1 MTNPAIDGVLMI
13 GFGGPTPGCCQ
24 RYEPCP
30 GREAACFVRAVV
42 GERPGAQARIDEV
55 AAHYDVFGGYSPF
68 NALTLQQAESV
79 SAALQ
84 AKGHVVPVR
93 VGMRFWPPYV
103 DTVLADMA
111 EMGCRHVL
119 GIILSPFQCAASWE
133 HYQQSV
139 ADGVAALGGRGPQ
152 VTYLSPW
159 HTQAGFVEAIA
170 DGIEHAAASL
180 GGARGGEAALVYTA
194 HAIPQ
199 PMADRAPYTR
209 QFHDTAA
216 AVTNRLGRRKHRIAY
231 QSQVT
236 GTPVP
241 WLQPDVNDVIE
252 QVHEDGFRDVIVAPI
267 GFLCD
272 HMEVLYDLDVQAK
285 ETAAACG
292 LGFVRANTVSN
303 HPAFVAM
310 LSDLISVHLAP
321 PSLGNALSL
330 PSENTSPAPSG
341 STLYPPPSGRLTR
354 IGF

>member
-1 MTNPAIDGVLMI
+1 MTNPGIDGVLMI

-79 SAALQ
+79 SAALK
-84 AKGHVVPVR
+84 AKGHTVPVR

-111 EMGCRHVL
+111 GMGCRHLL
-119 GIILSPFQCAASWE
+119 GVILSPFQCAASWE

-139 ADGVAALGGRGPQ
+139 TDGVAALGQRGPQ

-159 HTQAGFVEAIA
+159 HTEPGFVEAIA
-170 DGIEHAAASL
+170 DGIEQAASAL
-180 GGARGGEAALVYTA
+180 GEARGGAALVYTA

-216 AVTNRLGRRKHRIAY
+216 AVTNRLGRRAHRIAY

-272 HMEVLYDLDVQAK
+272 HMEVLYDLDVQAE

-292 LGFVRANTVSN
+292 LGFVRASTVSN

-310 LSDLISVHLAP
+310 LSDLISAHLAQHSPQGAISHP
-321 PSLGNALSL
+321 PRGGR
-330 PSENTSPAPSG
+330 SPG
-341 STLYPPPSGRLTR
+341 
-354 IGF
+354 

>member
-30 GREAACFVRAVV
+30 GREAACFVRTVV

-68 NALTLQQAESV
+68 NALTLQQAENI
-79 SAALQ
+79 SAALRAQ
-84 AKGHVVPVR
+84 GQTVPVR

-103 DTVLADMA
+103 ATVLAELAD
-111 EMGCRHVL
+111 MGCRHLL
-119 GIILSPFQCAASWE
+119 GVILSPFQCAASWE

-139 ADGVAALGGRGPQ
+139 ADGLAVLGERGPQ
-152 VTYLSPW
+152 ITYLSPW
-159 HTQAGFVEAIA
+159 HIQAGFVEAIA
-170 DGIEHAAASL
+170 DGIEQAATSL
-180 GGARGGEAALVYTA
+180 GGGRGSAAALVYTA
-194 HAIPQ
+194 HAIPEA
-199 PMADRAPYTR
+199 MAERAPYTR
-209 QFHDTAA
+209 QFRETAA
-216 AVTNRLGRRKHRIAY
+216 AVTKRLGRREHRIAY

-241 WLQPDVNDVIE
+241 WLQPDINDVIE

-285 ETAAACG
+285 ETAEACG
-292 LGFVRANTVSN
+292 MGFARAGTVSN

-310 LSDLISVHLAP
+310 LSDLIGAHLTRHR
-321 PSLGNALSL
+321 S
-330 PSENTSPAPSG
+330 
-341 STLYPPPSGRLTR
+341 PPPAVGE
-354 IGF
+354 G

>member
-1 MTNPAIDGVLMI
+1 M
-13 GFGGPTPGCCQ
+13 
-24 RYEPCP
+24 
-30 GREAACFVRAVV
+30 RAVV

-68 NALTLQQAESV
+68 NALALQQAESV
-79 SAALQ
+79 SIALQ
-84 AKGHVVPVR
+84 AKGHLAPVC

-119 GIILSPFQCAASWE
+119 GVILSPFQCAASWE

-139 ADGVAALGGRGPQ
+139 ADGVAALGQRGPQ
-152 VTYLSPW
+152 VTYLAPW
-159 HTQAGFVEAIA
+159 HAQAGFVEAIA
-170 DGIEHAAASL
+170 DGIGLAAATL

-199 PMADRAPYTR
+199 PMAAQAPYTR
-209 QFHDTAA
+209 QFHETAA
-216 AVTNRLGRRKHRIAY
+216 AVTQRLGRREHRIAY

-285 ETAAACG
+285 ETAEACG
-292 LGFVRANTVSN
+292 LGFARAGTVSN

-310 LSDLISVHLAP
+310 LSDLISAHLAS
-321 PSLGNALSL
+321 PSSGN
-330 PSENTSPAPSG
+330 G
-341 STLYPPPSGRLTR
+341 
-354 IGF
+354 

>member
-42 GERPGAQARIDEV
+42 GERPGAQAKIDEV

-68 NALTLQQAESV
+68 NALTLHQAESV

-84 AKGHVVPVR
+84 AKGHAVPVR

-111 EMGCRHVL
+111 EMGCRHLL
-119 GIILSPFQCAASWE
+119 GVILSPFQCAASWE

-139 ADGVAALGGRGPQ
+139 ADGVEALGQRGPQ
-152 VTYLSPW
+152 VTYLAPW

-170 DGIEHAAASL
+170 DGIRRAASAL
-180 GGARGGEAALVYTA
+180 GGRRGGEAALVYTA

-216 AVTNRLGRRKHRIAY
+216 AVTNRLGRREHRIAY

-292 LGFVRANTVSN
+292 LGFVRAATVSN
-303 HPAFVAM
+303 HPAFVVM
-310 LSDLISVHLAP
+310 LRDLISAHLTQNSPQGAIS
-321 PSLGNALSL
+321 PSPRGGR
-330 PSENTSPAPSG
+330 SPG
-341 STLYPPPSGRLTR
+341 
-354 IGF
+354 